1 MWVGEGLRHSRVKLA
16 LALKPCA
23 HVHTASPSIQS
34 HKSIQFAVSPVKPIQ
49 YAVPSLVTAAHIL
62 YAPLWL
68 QSLAKLTFPL
78 FWPCLCPWLHR
89 LSRPYS
95 ASPYPLPDVGRRPV
109 SAPYDPSYPS
119 GPPQGARLPHM
130 YDYSMSP
137 DVSGGG
143 GPPGDL
149 GGPGFGGYPDP
160 LRSEIGEWQALS
172 PEQYGGG
179 MGYERGVGV
188 QYGPDGMMAPMAD
201 AAMQSDGGEG

>member
-1 MWVGEGLRHSRVKLA
+1 MVCCALASGSCTHSLCPPLASLSCKTHIPPLLA
-16 LALKPCA
+16 LALG
-23 HVHTASPSIQS
+23 
-34 HKSIQFAVSPVKPIQ
+34 
-49 YAVPSLVTAAHIL
+49 YD
-62 YAPLWL
+62 
-68 QSLAKLTFPL
+68 
-78 FWPCLCPWLHR
+78 R

-137 DVSGGG
+137 DVSKGGAR
-143 GPPGDL
+143 PGDL

-201 AAMQSDGGEG
+201 AAMQSDGGEV